1 MVKGGLLLAAVIVL
15 VAITFDL
22 AICLSRIG
30 KAQWEAEGMA
40 TAAAQQLSIS
50 GDEADAL
57 RAADRWMET
66 NERSG
71 SHPECCTFADWRP
84 LHNPDGILDT
94 VTATAR
100 IGHSTFFL
108 HYLGLPNRVSLER
121 SATAQVVGAK
131 GAPVCPWGIIADS
144 SASGGDTSYG
154 LVPGRVYSFDL
165 ADTSHEEGALL
176 PLDLTG
182 SGLSGYETAIA
193 AGCRKEETGV
203 WSVGD
208 PVRFLAGGS
217 DVAEATLRALTNHY
231 QFESADGQA
240 DYLGPLWCDVTF
252 ADDSGAG
259 AGHITGFNPYTQQPR
274 SECVQGSLDGG
285 AGRLVV
291 VPIVSSPQSGES
303 VRILGLASMYIAT
316 WDRGPTAAGR
326 VYGVFFDRADV
337 GVDSVDLIGDD
348 DSPLAPLRIAL
359 TH

>member
-1 MVKGGLLLAAVIVL
+1 MVKGGLLLAAVFVL
-15 VAITFDL
+15 AAITFDL
-22 AICLSRIG
+22 AIYLSRIG

-40 TAAAQQLSIS
+40 IAAAQQLSVS

-57 RAADRWMET
+57 LAADRWMET
-66 NERSG
+66 NSRSG

-84 LHNPDGILDT
+84 LHNPDGTLDT
-94 VTATAR
+94 VIATAR
-100 IGHSTFFL
+100 IGHTTLFL
-108 HYLGLPNRVSLER
+108 HYLGLPEHVSLER
-121 SATAQVVGAK
+121 SATAQVVGAR

-144 SASGGDTSYG
+144 SASGGENYYG

-165 ADTSHEEGALL
+165 AGTSHGEGALL

-208 PVRFLAGGS
+208 SVRFLSGGN
-217 DVAEATLRALTNHY
+217 DVAEATLQAVNDHY

-240 DYLGPLWCDVTF
+240 DYLGPVWCDVTF
-252 ADDSGAG
+252 AYDGGAG
-259 AGHITGFNPYTQQPR
+259 AGYITGFDPYAQQPR
-274 SECVQGSLDGG
+274 SECVRGTLDGG

-291 VPIVSSPQSGES
+291 VPIVSPPQGGET

-326 VYGVFFDRADV
+326 IYGVFFDRTDV

-348 DSPLAPLRIAL
+348 DSPLAPLRIAS